1 MVLDRTTFYPEA
13 GGQVSDKGILSLTDG
28 LATFEVEDV
37 QCLDSGHVLHVGRV
51 TEGCLQG
58 IQFYKTIKTDINTKK
73 IGVDIFSRQR
83 WVHVTEQN
91 DPFYNWLVRCEGRSK
106 ISVGLLVSKQ

>member
-1 MVLDRTTFYPEA
+1 MIYFLQNDKQVQPFCSSTGKCAVVLDRTTFYPEA
-13 GGQVSDKGILSLTDG
+13 GGQVSDKGLLSLTDG

-58 IQFYKTIKTDINTKK
+58 AYT
-73 IGVDIFSRQR
+73 V
-83 WVHVTEQN
+83 
-91 DPFYNWLVRCEGRSK
+91 L
-106 ISVGLLVSKQ
+106 

>member
-58 IQFYKTIKTDINTKK
+58 IQYKTRKTDIYYTKK
-73 IGVDIFSRQR
+73 IEVDIFSRQR
-83 WVHVTEQN
+83 WVHVTQ
-91 DPFYNWLVRCEGRSK
+91 GS
-106 ISVGLLVSKQ
+106 LL

>member
-13 GGQVSDKGILSLTDG
+13 GGQVSDKGLLSLTDG

-58 IQFYKTIKTDINTKK
+58 IQFYKTRKTDIDNEK
-73 IGVDIFSRQR
+73 IEVDIFSRQR
-83 WVHVTEQN
+83 WV
-91 DPFYNWLVRCEGRSK
+91 PFYNWLLRCVGRSK
-106 ISVGLLVSKQ
+106 ISVGLLVSKL

>member
-13 GGQVSDKGILSLTDG
+13 GGQVSDKGLLSLTDG

-37 QCLDSGHVLHVGRV
+37 QSLDSGHVLHVGRV

-58 IQFYKTIKTDINTKK
+58 IQFFTTRKTDINTKK
-73 IGVDIFSRQR
+73 MDIFSRQR
-83 WVHVTEQN
+83 WVHVTEHN
-91 DPFYNWLVRCEGRSK
+91 DPFCNWLVRCEGRSK